1 MSKLSSLKA
10 RLGPPAR
17 GLAGPRVSSG
27 FPARYRLRADESFVK
42 SISAIFVLVRRHMP
56 LLDAKRAIE
65 RLMVGQEIVVDLPML
80 EDAALF
86 ESELRELRV
95 TAIRQGTAAAAE
107 G

>member
-27 FPARYRLRADESFVK
+27 FPARYRLRADTSFVK

-86 ESELRELRV
+86 ESELRELGV